1 MVELDP
7 IDLTQPA
14 PLERGQEEQEETF
27 TFTRTEII
35 NLFSGIIREKEK
47 ENGYK

>member
-14 PLERGQEEQEETF
+14 PVPRGQEEKEETF

-35 NLFSGIIREKEK
+35 NLFNGTIREMEK

>member
-14 PLERGQEEQEETF
+14 LLERGREEQEETF
-27 TFTRTEII
+27 TFTRTELID
-35 NLFSGIIREKEK
+35 LFNEIMKEKEK